1 MSGAQSIPPEQLL
14 RALLLQVLYTVRSER
29 LLMEE
34 LNDNL
39 LFRWF
44 VGLNMDD
51 PVWHPTTFTKNRDRL
66 LSGDVAARGDV
77 ASEGHRQGSLAGVS
91 RPRAAGQSTGACRQ
105 RLRDPRDG
113 DRAERDAAVLLL
125 EASASP
131 GSTVGADKG
140 YDVARFVADVRVQ
153 DVTPHV
159 AQKVRGSAI
168 DGRTTR
174 HAGYHV
180 SQRKR
185 KLVEQ
190 VFGWMKTVG
199 GLRKLR
205 HRGIALVDW
214 QLTFAATAYNLVRL
228 RNLEARCP

>member
-1 MSGAQSIPPEQLL
+1 M
-14 RALLLQVLYTVRSER
+14 
-29 LLMEE
+29 
-34 LNDNL
+34 
-39 LFRWF
+39 
-44 VGLNMDD
+44 
-51 PVWHPTTFTKNRDRL
+51 
-66 LSGDVAARGDV
+66 
-77 ASEGHRQGSLAGVS
+77 
-91 RPRAAGQSTGACRQ
+91 
-105 RLRDPRDG
+105 
-113 DRAERDAAVLLL
+113 
-125 EASASP
+125 
-131 GSTVGADKG
+131 
-140 YDVARFVADVRVQ
+140 ARFVADVRVQ

-185 KLVEQ
+185 TLVEQ

-214 QLTFAATAYNLVRL
+214 QLTFAATAYHFGPVAESGGRGVPDRRPRVSLAPASGQPCPR
-228 RNLEARCP
+228 AHRCRGGA

>member
-1 MSGAQSIPPEQLL
+1 MTPISRRPIPRRCCIGRAKAKEAKLAYLGHVLL
-14 RALLLQVLYTVRSER
+14 
-29 LLMEE
+29 
-34 LNDNL
+34 DN
-39 LFRWF
+39 
-44 VGLNMDD
+44 
-51 PVWHPTTFTKNRDRL
+51 
-66 LSGDVAARGDV
+66 
-77 ASEGHRQGSLAGVS
+77 RQGLSPTSA
-91 RPRAAGQSTGACRQ
+91 RPYATGT
-105 RLRDPRDG
+105 
-113 DRAERDAAVLLL
+113 AERDAAVLLL

-190 VFGWMKTVG
+190 VFADEDRR

-228 RNLEARCP
+228 RNLEARCPWIAGRGCRLAPSSGQRVPVRTVVGGGVTRMMAMKTARSSCSSATC

>member
-1 MSGAQSIPPEQLL
+1 
-14 RALLLQVLYTVRSER
+14 
-29 LLMEE
+29 
-34 LNDNL
+34 
-39 LFRWF
+39 
-44 VGLNMDD
+44 MDAE
-51 PVWHPTTFTKNRDRL
+51 K
-66 LSGDVAARGDV
+66 LSVAT
-77 ASEGHRQGSLAGVS
+77 
-91 RPRAAGQSTGACRQ
+91 RPGQSSTGVF
-105 RLRDPRDG
+105 DPEAMLYRKG
-113 DRAERDAAVLLL
+113 MPSYSASPVCANATGTAERD
-125 EASASP
+125 
-131 GSTVGADKG
+131 GS
-140 YDVARFVADVRVQ
+140 
-153 DVTPHV
+153 
-159 AQKVRGSAI
+159 QKVRGSAI

>member
-1 MSGAQSIPPEQLL
+1 MTPVSRRPIPRRCCIGRQ
-14 RALLLQVLYTVRSER
+14 
-29 LLMEE
+29 
-34 LNDNL
+34 
-39 LFRWF
+39 
-44 VGLNMDD
+44 
-51 PVWHPTTFTKNRDRL
+51 
-66 LSGDVAARGDV
+66 
-77 ASEGHRQGSLAGVS
+77 RQGSQAGVS

-113 DRAERDAAVLLL
+113 DRRTRRGGAVAGGQRL
-125 EASASP
+125 P
-131 GSTVGADKG
+131 GQHVGADKG

-214 QLTFAATAYNLVRL
+214 QLTFAATAYHLVRL